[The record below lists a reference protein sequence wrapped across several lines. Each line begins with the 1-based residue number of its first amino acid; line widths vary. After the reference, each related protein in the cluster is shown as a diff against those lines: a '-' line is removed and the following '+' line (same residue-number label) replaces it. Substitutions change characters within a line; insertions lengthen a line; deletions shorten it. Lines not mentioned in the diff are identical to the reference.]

1 MMDTAEEFMCV
12 TGLADIEVAK
22 RWLEAANFDFEVAV
36 NMFYSSTGYS
46 EFFTLSEPT
55 ISRLLGSLTPF
66 SLHSF

>member
-36 NMFYSSTGYS
+36 NMYYSSAGW
-46 EFFTLSEPT
+46 
-55 ISRLLGSLTPF
+55 GHVSLRF
-66 SLHSF
+66 

>member
-1 MMDTAEEFMCV
+1 MMDTAEEFMVV
-12 TGLADIEVAK
+12 TGVNNAAEAK
-22 RWLEAANFDFEVAV
+22 GWLEAANFDFEVAV

-46 EFFTLSEPT
+46 EFFTLTEPT

>member
-36 NMFYSSTGYS
+36 NMYYSSTGW
-46 EFFTLSEPT
+46 
-55 ISRLLGSLTPF
+55 GHVSLRF
-66 SLHSF
+66 